1 MWLYEAIKDVAKLAQ
16 KADNLELYRQLLDL
30 SAQALDLQA
39 ENTKLKEENAEL
51 KKRKYLASK
60 IVRHKEPY
68 ITLRNDVNDLCYC
81 SHCWDSQQL
90 LIQLNCHKNGTF
102 ECSHCKASGIYN
114 NELKQKADAYGA
126 HVMRELNKKQARG
139 VFVRG

>member
-1 MWLYEAIKDVAKLAQ
+1 MWLYDAMKDVAKLAQ
-16 KADNLELYRQLLDL
+16 KADNIELYQRLIDL

-51 KKRKYLASK
+51 KKRKDLANE

-102 ECSHCKASGIYN
+102 ECSHCKASGIYD
-114 NELKQKADAYGA
+114 NEIKKQYDVGVALA
-126 HVMRELNKKQARG
+126 REERNKKRARH
-139 VFVRG
+139 VFVR

>member
-1 MWLYEAIKDVAKLAQ
+1 MWLYDAMKDVAKLAQ
-16 KADNLELYRQLLDL
+16 KADNIELYQRLIDL

-51 KKRKYLASK
+51 KKKRDLANE

-68 ITLRNDVNDLCYC
+68 ITLRNDVKDLCYC

-102 ECSHCKASGIYN
+102 ECSHCKASGIYDY
-114 NELKQKADAYGA
+114 EMKKQYDVGVVLA
-126 HVMRELNKKQARG
+126 REERNKKRARPVYG
-139 VFVRG
+139 R

>member
-1 MWLYEAIKDVAKLAQ
+1 MWLYDAMKDVAKLAQ
-16 KADNLELYRQLLDL
+16 KADNIELYQRLLDL

-51 KKRKYLASK
+51 RKKRDLASE

-68 ITLRNDVNDLCYC
+68 ITLRNDVNDLYYC

-90 LIQLNCHKNGTF
+90 LIQVKCHKNGAF
-102 ECSHCKASGIYN
+102 ECAHCKASGIYD
-114 NELKQKADAYGA
+114 NEMKKQYDVGVALA
-126 HVMRELNKKQARG
+126 REERNKKRARP
-139 VFVRG
+139 VYVR

>member
-1 MWLYEAIKDVAKLAQ
+1 MGFYEAIKDVAKLAQ
-16 KADNLELYRQLLDL
+16 KADNIELYQRLLDL

-39 ENTKLKEENAEL
+39 ENTKLKEENAVL
-51 KKRKYLASK
+51 RKKRDLANE

-102 ECSHCKASGIYN
+102 ECSHCKASGIYD
-114 NELKQKADAYGA
+114 NEMKKQYDVGVALA
-126 HVMRELNKKQARG
+126 REERNKKRARP
-139 VFVRG
+139 VYVR